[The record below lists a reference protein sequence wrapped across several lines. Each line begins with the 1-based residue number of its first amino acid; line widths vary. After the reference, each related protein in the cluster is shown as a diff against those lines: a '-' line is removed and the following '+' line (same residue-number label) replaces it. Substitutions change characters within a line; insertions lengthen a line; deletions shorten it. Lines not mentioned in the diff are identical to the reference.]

1 MAAGGQKF
9 ATRYTFSIFSWNP
22 TFNIFFLYEGGK
34 SLMDKFALKNAEF
47 CLVSKTVKYVFVQI
61 FYFELLIT
69 TQNVIFVALVNI
81 T

>member
-34 SLMDKFALKNAEF
+34 SPADKFALKNAEF
-47 CLVSKTVKYVFVQI
+47 CLVSKTVKYVFVRI
-61 FYFELLIT
+61 F
-69 TQNVIFVALVNI
+69 
-81 T
+81 